1 VSLPNTI
8 ASIIIKIRKSKE
20 NRGEEWGWHQRSS
33 YPPSKFVGE
42 KKKKKTQNEEIN
54 SMEFLKNDSKNEPK
68 LGLMSKKKPHPILS
82 CCNHLRTTFNIK
94 SNLTMVGKKKQQ
106 KKLEP
111 KLGLL

>member
-1 VSLPNTI
+1 MGMTSKIKLPPI
-8 ASIIIKIRKSKE
+8 QIC
-20 NRGEEWGWHQRSS
+20 RG
-33 YPPSKFVGE
+33 

-68 LGLMSKKKPHPILS
+68 LGLMSKKKPNPILS